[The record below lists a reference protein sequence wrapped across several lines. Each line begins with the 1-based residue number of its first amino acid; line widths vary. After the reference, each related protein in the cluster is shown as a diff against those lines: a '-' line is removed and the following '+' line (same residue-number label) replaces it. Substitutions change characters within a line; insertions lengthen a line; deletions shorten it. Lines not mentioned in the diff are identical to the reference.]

1 MKLHVVIY
9 SVTPCKTP
17 GNSVVNKIIH
27 MPGQKGNILVV
38 DDNKSILS
46 ALEILLS
53 SEFGEV
59 TPVSNPNQILPEL
72 RKKDYNLVILDMNFI
87 AGVNT
92 GNEGIYWLG
101 KIKETY
107 PEISVVMITAYGDIE
122 TAVRALKAGA
132 SDFVLKP
139 WDNEKLLATL
149 KLALQLNISK
159 KEVRQLKERESELKK
174 EINREQRNII
184 GSSPQIV
191 NVLNLARKVAKTN
204 ANVLITGENGTGKE
218 LIAQEIHRLS
228 GRSKELMVSVDMGAI
243 TETLFESELFG
254 HVKGAFTD
262 AREDHKGKFEI
273 AHEGTL
279 FLDEIGNLSFHLQA
293 KLLAAIENRQITR
306 IGSNE
311 LIPVDIR
318 LISATNKNLEN
329 MVNEGLFREDLLYRI
344 NTIQIEMPPLR
355 DRGNDI
361 ITLAEFFLRK
371 FTRKYDKLEMK
382 INHQALE
389 KLMNYSWP
397 GNIRELQNTIEKAV
411 ILSETTVIK
420 PEDLYLRPAAEIK
433 SLDSIT
439 TLEEMEERMMQIA
452 LERNNGNF
460 TAAAEQ
466 LGITRQTL
474 YNRLKK
480 NRQNDK

>member
-1 MKLHVVIY
+1 LGAKKRRKQIF
-9 SVTPCKTP
+9 
-17 GNSVVNKIIH
+17 NN

-46 ALEILLS
+46 ALEILLTP
-53 SEFGEV
+53 EFGEV
-59 TPVSNPNQILPEL
+59 TAISNPNQIPSEL
-72 RKKDYNLVILDMNFI
+72 RKKDYNLVILDMNFS
-87 AGVNT
+87 AGINT

-101 KIKETY
+101 KIRESN
-107 PEISVVMITAYGDIE
+107 PDISVVMITAYGDID

-149 KLALQLNISK
+149 RLAIQLNISK
-159 KEVRQLKERESELKK
+159 KEVKDLKERETELKK
-174 EINREQRNII
+174 EINRDQRNII
-184 GSSPQIV
+184 GSSPKII
-191 NVLNLARKVAKTN
+191 NVLNLARKVAKTD

-228 GRSKELMVSVDMGAI
+228 NRAGELLVSVDMGAI

-262 AREDHKGKFEI
+262 ARENRQGKFEI
-273 AHEGTL
+273 AHKGTL
-279 FLDEIGNLSFHLQA
+279 FLDEIGNLSFHLQS

-311 LIPVDIR
+311 PINIDIR
-318 LISATNKNLEN
+318 LICATNKNLSN
-329 MVNEGLFREDLLYRI
+329 MLNEGLFREDLLYRI
-344 NTIQIEMPPLR
+344 NTIQIELPPLR
-355 DRGNDI
+355 ERGNDI

-371 FTRKYDKLEMK
+371 FIYKYNKPELK
-382 INHQALE
+382 INHQALD
-389 KLMNYSWP
+389 KLLNYSWP

-411 ILSETTVIK
+411 ILSESTIIK
-420 PEDLYLRPAAEIK
+420 PDDLYLRPASEMK
-433 SLDSIT
+433 SPDSFS
-439 TLEEMEERMMQIA
+439 TLEEMEERMIQLA
-452 LERNNGNF
+452 VEKNNGNY

-480 NRQNDK
+480 KLQNDK

>member
-1 MKLHVVIY
+1 M
-9 SVTPCKTP
+9 SF
-17 GNSVVNKIIH
+17 
-27 MPGQKGNILVV
+27 QKGNILIV

-46 ALEILLS
+46 TLEILLS
-53 SEFGEV
+53 PEFGEV
-59 TPVSNPNQILPEL
+59 TAISNPNQILSEL
-72 RKKDYNLVILDMNFI
+72 KKNDYNTVLLDMNFA

-101 KIKETY
+101 KIKEAY
-107 PEISVVMITAYGDIE
+107 PEISVVMITAYGDID

-139 WDNEKLLATL
+139 WDNEKLLATI
-149 KLALQLNISK
+149 KLAIMLNLSK
-159 KEVRQLKERESELKK
+159 KEIRNLKEKESELKK

-184 GSSPQIV
+184 GSSPQIM
-191 NVLNLARKVAKTN
+191 NVLKMVRKVAKTD

-218 LIAQEIHRLS
+218 LIAQEIHRFS
-228 GRSKELMVSVDMGAI
+228 NRANELMVSVDMGSI
-243 TETLFESELFG
+243 TESLFESELFG

-262 AREDHKGKFEI
+262 ARENRQGKFEI
-273 AHEGTL
+273 AHKGTL

-311 LIPVDIR
+311 LIPVNIR
-318 LISATNKNLEN
+318 LICATNKNLEN
-329 MVNEGLFREDLLYRI
+329 LVGEGLFREDLLYRI

-355 DRGNDI
+355 ERGNDI
-361 ITLAEFFLRK
+361 ITLAEFFLRR
-371 FTRKYDKLEMK
+371 FIQKYNKPGLKINQQAFDKLMS
-382 INHQALE
+382 
-389 KLMNYSWP
+389 YSWP

-411 ILSETTVIK
+411 ILSENTIIK
-420 PEDLYLRPAAEIK
+420 PKDLYLRPAGEIK
-433 SLDSIT
+433 NIDPVA
-439 TLEEMEERMMQIA
+439 TLEEMEEKMIRIA
-452 LERNNGNF
+452 LEKNNGNF

-480 NRQNDK
+480 NKQDDK